1 MKTFSTINREVESI
15 TEAPCWLAAVLIIKH
30 SWTTKPLPLTLIR
43 CIRPRGPADVMH
55 VGLHDVYTISAS
67 IHHAALH
74 LCLLPAALH
83 HNLLLR
89 LHLQSNPCHQPVSV
103 CVFISVCVCARAC
116 SSTSITCCVC
126 VCERAVG
133 KVNGSVHSHSRRHDS
148 VKNIQRLQ
156 NEWKMAKIALIVIL
170 LYVIS
175 WSPYS
180 CVALTAFAG

>member
-1 MKTFSTINREVESI
+1 M
-15 TEAPCWLAAVLIIKH
+15 
-30 SWTTKPLPLTLIR
+30 
-43 CIRPRGPADVMH
+43 
-55 VGLHDVYTISAS
+55 
-67 IHHAALH
+67 
-74 LCLLPAALH
+74 
-83 HNLLLR
+83 
-89 LHLQSNPCHQPVSV
+89 
-103 CVFISVCVCARAC
+103 
-116 SSTSITCCVC
+116 
-126 VCERAVG
+126 CERAVG